1 MRNFVQVIGNTLVF
15 IMIFAISLLDA
26 SAQFKQRDIL
36 KIKGKVL
43 SERKADITV
52 FKKESNNWV
61 MIRSMKSRKKYDIK
75 LSPIE
80 HYYIVFVSNDG
91 IKKAL
96 FVEGGNVVN
105 VVMKLDVDFKKK
117 IIQAN
122 ADHEMA
128 HLELDL
134 QVHSGEVD
142 EGKIRAA
149 GTKIVASK
157 TNKIMAMIEAKIQLL
172 NLLTAEQRQ
181 KMAKMH

>member
-105 VVMKLDVDFKKK
+105 VVMKLDVDFNEWSVKYATLYQNSYTNYYRLKNK
-117 IIQAN
+117 HKDN
-122 ADHEMA
+122 
-128 HLELDL
+128 LEI
-134 QVHSGEVD
+134 
-142 EGKIRAA
+142 KF
-149 GTKIVASK
+149 
-157 TNKIMAMIEAKIQLL
+157 L
-172 NLLTAEQRQ
+172 NSNVENFLVKE
-181 KMAKMH
+181 